1 MWSATTSFAFPEMH
15 DIGTKLVQGMRGVC
29 FDGTSHNNDTSL
41 QPALI
46 FPDSGLCYS
55 TNNVFSGHG
64 CVGSM
69 NSFTVQ
75 GWVFLFFFF
84 FFFFPPL
91 LEISRN
97 VLAFPYATFS
107 LLLSS
112 YPFFELVHPLTQVS
126 RLPPPCPFPL
136 SVSRRLESVSSD
148 RARAR
153 VYVCVCVCVC
163 VCVRECA

>member
-84 FFFFPPL
+84 LLLFFP
-91 LEISRN
+91 SSGDKQKR
-97 VLAFPYATFS
+97 TCFS
-107 LLLSS
+107 LCHLFTAPEFLSLLRARPSS
-112 YPFFELVHPLTQVS
+112 YTSLPSPSTMSVS
-126 RLPPPCPFPL
+126 SVRLPP
-136 SVSRRLESVSSD
+136 S
-148 RARAR
+148 
-153 VYVCVCVCVC
+153 
-163 VCVRECA
+163 